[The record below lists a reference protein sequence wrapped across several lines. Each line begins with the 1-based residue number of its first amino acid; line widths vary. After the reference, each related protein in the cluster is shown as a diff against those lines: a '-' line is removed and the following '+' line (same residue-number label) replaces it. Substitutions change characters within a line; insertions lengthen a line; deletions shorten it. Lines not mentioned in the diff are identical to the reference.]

1 MTNQAAAQSH
11 PPEAPPAP
19 AQADRPALDRE
30 ALTEVVNLALWS
42 GQMLMENGAE
52 SQRVEE
58 TIRSLGAGLGCDW
71 GDVFVSHNT
80 LIVSHSSRGEFR
92 TKTRRIALG
101 GVNLTLVAAM
111 SHLRHRVEE
120 GKFDRFLV
128 RQDLV
133 RIAGL
138 PRHYNRGLTV
148 LMVGLACAA
157 FSRLFGGDWPVFGVT
172 LIAASLAMWVRQEL
186 ALRDLN
192 SLLQATLAS
201 FVAGLTVGLL
211 RMTGLAFQPETA
223 MAAAVLLLVPGVPF
237 VNAVEDLIKGYT
249 VVGLARFTTSL
260 LIIMAIALGL
270 ILAMRLTGIKT
281 L

>member
-1 MTNQAAAQSH
+1 MAEQVAQQAQLPEVQPALDQSRRT
-11 PPEAPPAP
+11 P
-19 AQADRPALDRE
+19 LDRE

-42 GQMLMENGAE
+42 GQLLMENGAE

-58 TIRSLGAGLGCDW
+58 TVRSLGAGLGCDW
-71 GDVFVSHNT
+71 GDVFVSHNA
-80 LIVSHSSRGEFR
+80 LIVSHSSGDEFR

-120 GKFDRFLV
+120 GKFDRAAV
-128 RQDLV
+128 RKDLV
-133 RIAGL
+133 RIVNT
-138 PRHYNRGLTV
+138 PRHYPRGLTV

-157 FSRLFGGDWPVFGVT
+157 FSRLFGGDWVVFGVT
-172 LIAASLAMWVRQEL
+172 LAAASLAMWVRQEL
-186 ALRDLN
+186 HRRGLN
-192 SLLQATLAS
+192 PLLQVAIAS
-201 FVAGLTVGLL
+201 FVAGMTVGLL
-211 RMTGLAFQPETA
+211 RFAGLRFAPETA

-237 VNAVEDLIKGYT
+237 VNAVKDLIKGYT

-260 LIIMAIALGL
+260 LVILAIALGL
-270 ILAMRLTGIKT
+270 ILAMRLTGVKS

>member
-1 MTNQAAAQSH
+1 MADRVPTQAPLPEVQPALAQS
-11 PPEAPPAP
+11 
-19 AQADRPALDRE
+19 DRPPLDRE

-42 GQMLMENGAE
+42 GQLLMENGAE

-58 TIRSLGAGLGCDW
+58 TVRSLGAGLGCDW
-71 GDVFVSHNT
+71 GDVFVSHNA
-80 LIVSHSSRGEFR
+80 LIVSHTSGGEFR

-120 GKFDRFLV
+120 GKFDRAAV
-128 RQDLV
+128 RKDLV
-133 RIAGL
+133 RIVNT

-172 LIAASLAMWVRQEL
+172 LAAASFAMWVRQEL
-186 ALRDLN
+186 HGRGLN
-192 SLLQATLAS
+192 PLLQAALTS
-201 FVAGLTVGLL
+201 FVAGTTVGLL
-211 RMTGLAFQPETA
+211 RLAGLRFAPETA

-249 VVGLARFTTSL
+249 VVGLARFTTSM
-260 LIIMAIALGL
+260 LIIFAIALGL
-270 ILAMRLTGIKT
+270 ILAMRLTGVKS

>member
-1 MTNQAAAQSH
+1 
-11 PPEAPPAP
+11 
-19 AQADRPALDRE
+19 
-30 ALTEVVNLALWS
+30 
-42 GQMLMENGAE
+42 
-52 SQRVEE
+52 
-58 TIRSLGAGLGCDW
+58 
-71 GDVFVSHNT
+71 
-80 LIVSHSSRGEFR
+80 
-92 TKTRRIALG
+92 
-101 GVNLTLVAAM
+101 
-111 SHLRHRVEE
+111 
-120 GKFDRFLV
+120 
-128 RQDLV
+128 
-133 RIAGL
+133 
-138 PRHYNRGLTV
+138 V

-172 LIAASLAMWVRQEL
+172 LIAASLAMWVRQGL

-192 SLLQATLAS
+192 PLLQATLTS

-260 LIIMAIALGL
+260 LIILAIALGL